1 MTNVN
6 TASKASTL
14 ALVNPAG
21 LYDPAPNGYSH
32 LAVLSPG
39 ARLVFVAG
47 QGGET
52 EDGRLSSDFAA
63 QVRQALAN
71 LCTALAAAGA
81 EPRDV
86 AKLTVLIV
94 DHDETRLHVLGAEL
108 QRVWGDAMKP
118 ACMLIPVPRLA
129 LDGML
134 FEVEAV
140 AALPG

>member
-1 MTNVN
+1 MTNSASN
-6 TASKASTL
+6 KTAALTL
-14 ALVNPAG
+14 SNPAG

-32 LAVLSPG
+32 LAVVQPG
-39 ARLVFVAG
+39 TRLVVVAG

-52 EDGRLSSDFAA
+52 EDGELSPDFAT
-63 QVRQALAN
+63 QVCQAFAN

-94 DHDETRLHVLGAEL
+94 DHDESRLHVLGAEL
-108 QRVWGDAMKP
+108 NRRWGAAMRP
-118 ACMLIPVPRLA
+118 ACTLIPVPRLA

-134 FEVEAV
+134 FEVEAL
-140 AALPG
+140 ATLPA